1 MSKNLDFLKA
11 VQYVQKSYQCRLRS
25 ATPDWEFDKTIRED
39 LLVDLQ
45 AMVKLLVPTD
55 SLDKSTYDSETKV
68 FINSTL
74 SSLRMN
80 INVYMARLK
89 VGHLL

>member
-1 MSKNLDFLKA
+1 M
-11 VQYVQKSYQCRLRS
+11 QYVQKSYQCRLRS
-25 ATPDWEFDKTIRED
+25 AAPDWEFDKTVRED
-39 LLVDLQ
+39 LLADLQ
-45 AMVKLLVPTD
+45 AMAKLLVPAD
-55 SLDKSTYDSETKV
+55 GLDKFTSDTETKV

-89 VGHLL
+89 VSGSSPSMLT